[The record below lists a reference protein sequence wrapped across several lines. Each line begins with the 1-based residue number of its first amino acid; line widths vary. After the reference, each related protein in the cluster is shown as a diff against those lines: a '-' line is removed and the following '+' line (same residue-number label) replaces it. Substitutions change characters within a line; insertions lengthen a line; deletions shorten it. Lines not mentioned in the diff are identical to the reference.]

1 MPHITVEYSESLSG
15 AFDRRAF
22 ALALHRAAAELI
34 DSAIPGFKTRFR
46 SIDEGVIADGGDSE
60 TMIHVEVAILP
71 GRDQDTKTR
80 LGELTL
86 ATLVEYLHPDA
97 GSNPQLTVEVR
108 DLATYVKHVLRPA
121 ATEPGRQL
129 P

>member
-46 SIDEGVIADGGDSE
+46 PIDEGVIADGGDGE
-60 TMIHVEVAILP
+60 AMIHVELAILP
-71 GRDQDTKTR
+71 GRDQDTKSR
-80 LGELTL
+80 LGDLTL
-86 ATLVEYLHPDA
+86 ATLGEYLDPAA
-97 GSNPQLTVEVR
+97 GSNTQLTVEVR
-108 DLATYVKHVLRPA
+108 DLATYVKRVMRPG
-121 ATEPGRQL
+121 ATEPH
-129 P
+129 